1 MDAVWDANFSNKRHE
16 NDASHS
22 YSCINWEA
30 YECVLKPKTIGM
42 KLDMLKEVIQSVLPL
57 HQQELRFSFC
67 VSGYVQI
74 VKTNP
79 AKE

>member
-1 MDAVWDANFSNKRHE
+1 MDAVWDANSSNKRQE

-22 YSCINWEA
+22 YSSIDWEA

-57 HQQELRFSFC
+57 HPQ
-67 VSGYVQI
+67 
-74 VKTNP
+74 
-79 AKE
+79 